1 MLSTAQRAA
10 DLPWLEGRTYLNTA
24 AEGIPPRS
32 VIEALAAYGEDKKLG
47 MDGRPLHEA
56 QRQAC
61 REVTAQFYGLSA
73 NEIAICS
80 CSSEAYNL
88 LALALN
94 LRDGDE
100 VVINDL
106 DFPAGATPWLQ
117 PTCPATV
124 RVWRSRAG
132 ALRVE
137 DLRPLLNPRTRLVTV
152 SMVSFYN
159 GFRLPLPNV
168 LAAVRQ
174 HSPAL
179 LALDVTQALGRIEL
193 DLRDVDFICSSTHKW
208 ILASHGG
215 GLVGV
220 PAERA
225 NDLTARAGGWFHLS
239 NAFDADRFERAVTRP
254 GAASFAVGMPNYSA
268 IYAARAG
275 LAYLQALGVAKI
287 EAYGRPLV
295 RQCLDGLRALG
306 VELLTPDESDA
317 LAGIVAFRH
326 PRAEQLHKHL
336 HARNIHVM
344 CSAGRLRVALH
355 FYNTADDVE
364 RLLRGIREFGG

>member
-1 MLSTAQRAA
+1 MLSAARRAA
-10 DLPWLEGRTYLNTA
+10 DFPWLEGRTYLNTA
-24 AEGIPPRS
+24 AEGIPPRA
-32 VIEALAAYGEDKKLG
+32 VIDALAAYGDDKKLG
-47 MDGRPLHEA
+47 MDGRLPHEA

-73 NEIAICS
+73 DEIAICS

-124 RVWRSRAG
+124 RAWRSREG

-137 DLRPLLNPRTRLVTV
+137 DLLPLLGPRTRLVTV

-168 LAAVRQ
+168 LAALRRN
-174 HSPAL
+174 SSAL

-193 DLRDVDFICSSTHKW
+193 DLDDVDFICSSTHKW

-225 NDLTARAGGWFHLS
+225 NDLTAHAGGWFHLS

-275 LAYLQALGVAKI
+275 LAYLQALGVAEI